1 MLIFLTEICDFVC
14 MLTRA
19 LDKLLLERL
28 IFYTVS
34 NTISQQTAVGL
45 SRLGPFELQDI
56 GASAQDS
63 EKITFVKNSIRI
75 VYKNTIFIL

>member
-1 MLIFLTEICDFVC
+1 MLIFLTEIRDFVR

-19 LDKLLLERL
+19 LDKFLLERL

-34 NTISQQTAVGL
+34 NTIPQQTAVSL

-56 GASAQDS
+56 GASAQNS
-63 EKITFVKNSIRI
+63 EKIAFVELDSNR
-75 VYKNTIFIL
+75 L